1 MPAPN
6 SPAPSRHR
14 LPVGLRP
21 LRHSRFRWLW
31 AVGVVSF
38 FGTWIHNVAAR
49 WTVASQA
56 GSPFLVTVVDALQ
69 ALPIV
74 LLSVTAGKLADT
86 RDRRKVLVVINLGL
100 MVVSGTLGVLAATG
114 HLRIP
119 VLFLLTALLG
129 AFVALDNPVWQSTVP
144 RQVPDEDV
152 HGAVALVSTGYNA
165 ARTLGPTIGAWLLV
179 SVGAPTAFFADA
191 ASFAVMAVLVWRLLP
206 PSKAGVK
213 VAEPVKPLRLPVM
226 RKLYGTA
233 FLFSLLAMPAMSL
246 LPIAA
251 RDTLRGGAL
260 AFGGLLSAFGL
271 GAILAG
277 PFVAGLAAKFGYN
290 RFIAGCCVV
299 DAGGMVLLAVSPHV
313 VLALVA
319 AALCGAGWLGA
330 ISITNSTVNTR
341 STAGTRGRL
350 LAVYFIF
357 AFAGQFGGS
366 LLGGFAAQV
375 AGLSAAFLA
384 FGALLLVLA
393 VGITRAGDVPMSPV
407 EQSPADQSPADQEA
421 SQ

>member
-1 MPAPN
+1 MPAPD
-6 SPAPSRHR
+6 RLKTTRR

-74 LLSVTAGKLADT
+74 LLSVVAGKLADT
-86 RDRRKVLVVINLGL
+86 RDRRKVLVVINICL
-100 MVVSGTLGVLAATG
+100 MVVSGTLGTLAAVG
-114 HLRIP
+114 RLQIP
-119 VLFLLTALLG
+119 VLFLLTALMG

-165 ARTLGPTIGAWLLV
+165 ARTLGPTIGAWLLI
-179 SVGAPTAFFADA
+179 SAGAATAFFIDA
-191 ASFAVMAVLVWRLLP
+191 VSFAVMALLVWRLLP
-206 PSKAGVK
+206 PSKKTVTM
-213 VAEPVKPLRLPVM
+213 AEPVKPLSSPVM
-226 RKLYGTA
+226 RKLYITA
-233 FLFSLLAMPAMSL
+233 FAFSILAMPAMSL

-251 RDTLRGGAL
+251 RDLLRGGAL
-260 AFGGLLSAFGL
+260 AFGGLLSAFGI

-277 PFVAGLAAKFGYN
+277 GFVAGLAGKLGYN
-290 RFIAGCCVV
+290 RFIAVCCVV
-299 DAGGMVLLAVSPHV
+299 DAAGMALLAMFSHIV
-313 VLALVA
+313 VAMVA

-341 STAGTRGRL
+341 SSAGTRGRL

-375 AGLSAAFLA
+375 AGLAVAFA
-384 FGALLLVLA
+384 TFAVLLLVLA
-393 VGITRAGDVPMSPV
+393 IGITRTGDVALSP
-407 EQSPADQSPADQEA
+407 PDQEVA
-421 SQ
+421 K